1 LISSVVMLAV
11 ATAASVGF
19 AYAQGSAS
27 KMDANLAHPTH
38 IVTAQLKGYTIA
50 GLVTHL
56 EGANAF
62 KHGIALF
69 PGHPGILRLREENGQ
84 PQFEQR
90 GNFLV
95 RSRRRWLDEETL
107 VVVVDAPSD
116 QWSGFTQTW
125 RAAPRYG
132 ADVAALLEQVGRR
145 FPVEEWT
152 FVGTSEGSVSAFYA
166 ARVNPQ
172 LARRVI
178 LTASV
183 FKASR
188 SGLGLSVADWSELK
202 APLLWVHH
210 EDDPCEYTS
219 YFDARRFAAK
229 SRSPL
234 VTVRG
239 GGPGRG
245 GACEAFTA
253 HGFTGVE
260 PETVAAMQSWV
271 KTGRVPEDVGR

>member
-1 LISSVVMLAV
+1 
-11 ATAASVGF
+11 
-19 AYAQGSAS
+19 
-27 KMDANLAHPTH
+27 
-38 IVTAQLKGYTIA
+38 
-50 GLVTHL
+50 
-56 EGANAF
+56 
-62 KHGIALF
+62 
-69 PGHPGILRLREENGQ
+69 
-84 PQFEQR
+84 
-90 GNFLV
+90 V
-95 RSRRRWLDEETL
+95 RTRRRWLDEETL
-107 VVVVDAPSD
+107 AVVVDAPSD
-116 QWSGFTQTW
+116 QWSSFSQTW
-125 RAAPRYG
+125 RSEPRYG
-132 ADVAALLEQVGRR
+132 ADLAALLEEVGRR
-145 FPVEEWT
+145 WRVEEWT
-152 FVGTSEGSVSAFYA
+152 FVGTSEGSVSAFHA
-166 ARVNPQ
+166 ARMNPQ

-183 FKASR
+183 FRPSR
-188 SGLGLSVADWSELK
+188 NGLGLSAADWSELK

-219 YFDARRFAAK
+219 YFDARRFAAR

-260 PETVAAMQSWV
+260 PETIAAMQSWV